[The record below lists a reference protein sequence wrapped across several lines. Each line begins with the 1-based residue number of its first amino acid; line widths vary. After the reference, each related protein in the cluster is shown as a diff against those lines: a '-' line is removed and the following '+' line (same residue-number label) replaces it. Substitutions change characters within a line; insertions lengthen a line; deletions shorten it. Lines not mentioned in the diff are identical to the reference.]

1 MTIQSITYAIAR
13 LIKKRKKFTGDD
25 EEQSKINCKLDKLYD
40 LKYIALQQESKNK
53 VTVVTPI
60 N

>member
-25 EEQSKINCKLDKLYD
+25 EEQAKINCKLDKLYD
-40 LKYIALQQESKNK
+40 LKYLAIQQENK
-53 VTVVTPI
+53 I
-60 N
+60 RSRS